1 MKKEIGVLI
10 GIAFFFALF
19 ISIGFPL
26 LRDMQGNI
34 EDIQT
39 AQMVG
44 TNLTPDRT
52 EDDDDMDSIPEEVEK
67 IDVYDEPLCDNDI
80 RCDTE
85 HGCDGLC
92 VVRGCREY
100 GLEYNGS
107 VFDSQVGCSCLC
119 K

>member
-1 MKKEIGVLI
+1 MKKEIAVLA
-10 GIAFFFALF
+10 GIAFFFVLF
-19 ISIGFPL
+19 ISVGFPI
-26 LRDMQGNI
+26 LRDLQGNI
-34 EDIQT
+34 EGIQT

-44 TNLTPDRT
+44 TNLTDR
-52 EDDDDMDSIPEEVEK
+52 EDSGEEEGGLPEGVEK
-67 IDVYDEPLCDNDI
+67 IDVYDEPICDGDI
-80 RCDTE
+80 RCETR

-107 VFDSQVGCSCLC
+107 VFEQGIGCSCLC

>member
-1 MKKEIGVLI
+1 MKKEIGVII
-10 GIAFFFALF
+10 GIAFFFVLF
-19 ISIGFPL
+19 LSIGFPL

-34 EDIQT
+34 EGIET

-44 TNLTPDRT
+44 ANVSSGEEGEEEGEEAL
-52 EDDDDMDSIPEEVEK
+52 SEEVEK
-67 IDVYDEPLCDNDI
+67 IDVSDEPICLDDI
-80 RCDTE
+80 RCETRE
-85 HGCDGLC
+85 GCDGLC

-107 VFDSQVGCSCLC
+107 KFDSEEGCRCLC